1 MGELCPRS
9 HGALSQ
15 GWGQCPSPSS
25 LSGRPRSRSAHARR
39 EAPHLP
45 LSPPP
50 TAVQAPAAQNALP
63 RARLLPVGEN
73 LLEDSHRV
81 LPETCLIT
89 DQSPEREQSWGG
101 QTRAV
106 SGPGTPWSRFR
117 GTPQRGRGG
126 RGDACLCPRRSA
138 GGWSGNLGSA
148 CASWLEDAL
157 SSHHP
162 CQPTPGVV
170 WMLRKPGSQAPD
182 SPGTTGPMKGR
193 AQGFSW

>member
-1 MGELCPRS
+1 MSQITWSTEPGL
-9 HGALSQ
+9 GAVPVPILSERQ
-15 GWGQCPSPSS
+15 APLQK
-25 LSGRPRSRSAHARR
+25 RPR
-39 EAPHLP
+39 PTGGT
-45 LSPPP
+45 SPPP
-50 TAVQAPAAQNALP
+50 VTATHCGA
-63 RARLLPVGEN
+63 G
-73 LLEDSHRV
+73 SSC
-81 LPETCLIT
+81 PER
-89 DQSPEREQSWGG
+89 SPESQAASRRRESPRRQSQGTSRDVSDHRPKPRERAKLGRADTSSEW
-101 QTRAV
+101 TRHPV
-106 SGPGTPWSRFR
+106 EP
-117 GTPQRGRGG
+117 GRGG